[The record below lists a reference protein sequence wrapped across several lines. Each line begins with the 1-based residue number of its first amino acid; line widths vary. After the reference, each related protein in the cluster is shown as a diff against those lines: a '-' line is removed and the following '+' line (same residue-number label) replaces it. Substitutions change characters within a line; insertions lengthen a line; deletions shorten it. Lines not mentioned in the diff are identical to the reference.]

1 MSTLL
6 ILQGLAYGIIVGAV
20 YALLGC
26 SLNVLYGVLRV
37 VNFAHG
43 EFIIAGTFVSY
54 VLFNALHL
62 HPLAALPVA
71 SASFFAAG
79 WCLYYLLVPRLK
91 TADDPEL
98 SSFLMMY
105 GISLMIAATMLGLF
119 GADAR
124 NISYTFQPIAVRL
137 GPVFLPTARLVALA
151 LSIIIGGAL
160 AWFFYRTLPGKALRA
175 AIMNPEAIQIVGV
188 DINRLSAL
196 AFGLAAGLAGATGVL
211 VGLVF
216 PAFTPFSGPDYT
228 LIGFIVVVL
237 GGLGHPVGA
246 LLGGVLFGLA
256 EQMSTVFMPQA
267 LSPIVGFALLIGVI
281 FLKPSGL
288 MGRVQLR

>member
-1 MSTLL
+1 
-6 ILQGLAYGIIVGAV
+6 
-20 YALLGC
+20 
-26 SLNVLYGVLRV
+26 
-37 VNFAHG
+37 
-43 EFIIAGTFVSY
+43 
-54 VLFNALHL
+54 
-62 HPLAALPVA
+62 
-71 SASFFAAG
+71 
-79 WCLYYLLVPRLK
+79 
-91 TADDPEL
+91 
-98 SSFLMMY
+98 
-105 GISLMIAATMLGLF
+105 
-119 GADAR
+119 
-124 NISYTFQPIAVRL
+124 
-137 GPVFLPTARLVALA
+137 
-151 LSIIIGGAL
+151 
-160 AWFFYRTLPGKALRA
+160 
-175 AIMNPEAIQIVGV
+175 MNPEAIQIVGV

-228 LIGFIVVVL
+228 LIGFIVIVL

-246 LLGGVLFGLA
+246 LVGGVLFGLA